1 MRWKGIRNMRFGK
14 AVKGLL
20 VATIVTASL
29 YIGAFGSMAAGTCK
43 VSADAAKIRQSAS
56 TSAEVVGSTVKGSK
70 LDVLSSTKD
79 GSGYTWYKVYV
90 DGNTTGYIRA
100 DLVTDVDGDIKT
112 ESSSS
117 SSSETTETK
126 KSEETTQT
134 ETVTEVVTTTVE
146 ACEFTSGTTTDSV
159 SVREGASTKSNKK
172 ATAPAGQAL
181 SITGQANG
189 SDGKVWYQ
197 ISYGDVN
204 GFIRSDY
211 VNTSTESEDTGEAE
225 ADTETEE
232 PEETETEADLPVSA
246 PNSDYEL
253 KYEPNNEG
261 VDTWYL
267 YDHIKGTRQSID
279 NINAVMQQSQAAES
293 SDAGDASK
301 YKKIVII
308 MGIVILF
315 LVIAVSILLFKLRD
329 SYEDWEDD
337 EDDEAYEDEMPQR
350 PVRKATPAPAPVVED
365 EPNDDDIKIVTKK
378 GKPKKASAI
387 TKPSKALQDD
397 RKEAWQSKN
406 FLDIDDDMEFEFLD
420 IDK

>member
-1 MRWKGIRNMRFGK
+1 MRFDK

-20 VATIVTASL
+20 AATIVTASI

-43 VSADAAKIRQSAS
+43 VSADAAKIRQTAS

-126 KSEETTQT
+126 KTEETTQT

-146 ACEFTSGTTTDSV
+146 ACEFASGTTTDSV

-211 VNTSTESEDTGEAE
+211 VNTSTETEDTGEAE

-232 PEETETEADLPVSA
+232 PEETEMEADLPVSA

-337 EDDEAYEDEMPQR
+337 EDDEAYEDEVPQR

>member
-1 MRWKGIRNMRFGK
+1 MRWKGIRNMRFDK

-20 VATIVTASL
+20 AATIVTASI

-43 VSADAAKIRQSAS
+43 VSADAAKIRQTAS

-126 KSEETTQT
+126 KTEETTQT

-159 SVREGASTKSNKK
+159 SVREGASTNSNKK

-211 VNTSTESEDTGEAE
+211 VNTSTETEDTGEAE

-232 PEETETEADLPVSA
+232 PEETEMEADLPVSA

-293 SDAGDASK
+293 LDAGDASK

-337 EDDEAYEDEMPQR
+337 EDDEAYEDEVPQR
-350 PVRKATPAPAPVVED
+350 PVRKATPAPATVVED

>member
-20 VATIVTASL
+20 AATIVTATV

-43 VSADAAKIRQSAS
+43 VSADAAKIRKTAS

-100 DLVTDVDGDIKT
+100 DLVSDVDGDIKT

-126 KSEETTQT
+126 KTEETTQT
-134 ETVTEVVTTTVE
+134 ETTTEVVTTTVE

-181 SITGQANG
+181 SITGQASG
-189 SDGKVWYQ
+189 SDGKIWYQ

-211 VNTSTESEDTGEAE
+211 VNTAVEPEGEGE
-225 ADTETEE
+225 ETDV
-232 PEETETEADLPVSA
+232 PEETEETEMEEDLPVAA

-293 SDAGDASK
+293 SDAGDVSK

-337 EDDEAYEDEMPQR
+337 DDDEAYEEELPQR
-350 PVRKATPAPAPVVED
+350 SVRKATPTPAPVVED

>member
-20 VATIVTASL
+20 AATIITATV

-43 VSADAAKIRQSAS
+43 VSADAAKIRETAS
-56 TSAEVVGSTVKGSK
+56 TSADVVGSTVKGSK

-126 KSEETTQT
+126 KTEETTQT

-146 ACEFTSGTTTDSV
+146 ACEFTSRTTTDSV

-189 SDGKVWYQ
+189 SDGQIWYQ

-211 VNTSTESEDTGEAE
+211 VNTATGSEGEGEGEAE
-225 ADTETEE
+225 GETEE
-232 PEETETEADLPVSA
+232 PEETEMEADLPVSA
-246 PNSDYEL
+246 PNNDYEL
-253 KYEPNNEG
+253 KYEPNNDG

-337 EDDEAYEDEMPQR
+337 EDDEAYEDELPQR

>member
-1 MRWKGIRNMRFGK
+1 MRWKGIRNMRFDK

-20 VATIVTASL
+20 AATIVTASI

-43 VSADAAKIRQSAS
+43 VSADAAKIRQTAS

-126 KSEETTQT
+126 KTEETTQT

-146 ACEFTSGTTTDSV
+146 ACEFASGTTTDSV

-211 VNTSTESEDTGEAE
+211 VNTSTETEDTGEAE

-232 PEETETEADLPVSA
+232 PEETEMEADLPVSA

-337 EDDEAYEDEMPQR
+337 EDDEAYEDEVPQR

>member
-1 MRWKGIRNMRFGK
+1 MRLRS
-14 AVKGLL
+14 AVKGLMA
-20 VATIVTASL
+20 ATVVTAFV
-29 YIGAFGSMAAGTCK
+29 YMAAFGSMAAGTCK
-43 VSADAAKIRQSAS
+43 VSADAAKIRESAS

-79 GSGYTWYKVYV
+79 SSGYTWYKVYV

-100 DLVTDVDGDIKT
+100 DLVTDVDGDIAT
-112 ESSSS
+112 EKSSSS
-117 SSSETTETK
+117 SSNSTESTSSNET
-126 KSEETTQT
+126 TTQT
-134 ETVTEVVTTTVE
+134 ETAQEVTTTTVE

-159 SVREGASTKSNKK
+159 SVREAASTKSNKK
-172 ATAPAGQAL
+172 ATAPSGQAL
-181 SITGQANG
+181 SITGQATG
-189 SDGKVWYQ
+189 SDGNIWYQ
-197 ISYGDVN
+197 VSYDGVN

-211 VNTSTESEDTGEAE
+211 VNTDSQTSEGEGEDEVTDEGSEEE
-225 ADTETEE
+225 ADI
-232 PEETETEADLPVSA
+232 AAPVSA
-246 PNSDYEL
+246 PNNDYEL

-279 NINAVMQQSQAAES
+279 NINAVMQQSQTAQADES
-293 SDAGDASK
+293 GDVSK

-308 MGIVILF
+308 MGIVILI
-315 LVIAVSILLFKLRD
+315 LVIAVSLLLFKLRD

-337 EDDEAYEDEMPQR
+337 DDDQYEDEIEER
-350 PVRKATPAPAPVVED
+350 PVRRATPAPAPVIED

-378 GKPKKASAI
+378 GRPKKASAI

>member
-1 MRWKGIRNMRFGK
+1 MRLKK

-20 VATIVTASL
+20 AATIVTVTVYA
-29 YIGAFGSMAAGTCK
+29 GAFGVFAAGTCK
-43 VSADAAKIRQSAS
+43 VSADAAKIRQTAS

-100 DLVTDVDGDIKT
+100 DLVSDVKGDISS

-117 SSSETTETK
+117 SSSSS
-126 KSEETTQT
+126 SESSSSSQT

-159 SVREGASTKSNKK
+159 SVREGASTKSSKK
-172 ATAPAGQAL
+172 ATAAAGQAL
-181 SITGQANG
+181 SITGQATG
-189 SDGKVWYQ
+189 SDGNIWYQ
-197 ISYGDVN
+197 VSYDGVS

-211 VNTSTESEDTGEAE
+211 VNTEAVQENTDEEITDTGEEIAE
-225 ADTETEE
+225 ETEE
-232 PEETETEADLPVSA
+232 EAPVA
-246 PNSDYEL
+246 TTPNSDYEL
-253 KYEPNNEG
+253 KYEPNNDG

-279 NINAVMQQSQAAES
+279 NINAVMQQSQMMQT
-293 SDAGDASK
+293 SDNEDVAK

-308 MGIVILF
+308 MGVAILILIIVI
-315 LVIAVSILLFKLRD
+315 AILSFKLRD
-329 SYEDWEDD
+329 SYEDWEDED
-337 EDDEAYEDEMPQR
+337 EEPYDDEEE
-350 PVRKATPAPAPVVED
+350 ED
-365 EPNDDDIKIVTKK
+365 EPPVKVKRQAVVKEEEEPDDDDIKIVTKK

-387 TKPSKALQDD
+387 TKPSKALQED
-397 RKEAWQSKN
+397 RKEAWQSKS

>member
-1 MRWKGIRNMRFGK
+1 M
-14 AVKGLL
+14 
-20 VATIVTASL
+20 
-29 YIGAFGSMAAGTCK
+29 
-43 VSADAAKIRQSAS
+43 
-56 TSAEVVGSTVKGSK
+56 
-70 LDVLSSTKD
+70 
-79 GSGYTWYKVYV
+79 
-90 DGNTTGYIRA
+90 
-100 DLVTDVDGDIKT
+100 
-112 ESSSS
+112 
-117 SSSETTETK
+117 
-126 KSEETTQT
+126 
-134 ETVTEVVTTTVE
+134 
-146 ACEFTSGTTTDSV
+146 
-159 SVREGASTKSNKK
+159 
-172 ATAPAGQAL
+172 
-181 SITGQANG
+181 
-189 SDGKVWYQ
+189 
-197 ISYGDVN
+197 
-204 GFIRSDY
+204 
-211 VNTSTESEDTGEAE
+211 
-225 ADTETEE
+225 
-232 PEETETEADLPVSA
+232 PEETEETEMEEDLPVAA

-293 SDAGDASK
+293 SDAGDVSK

-337 EDDEAYEDEMPQR
+337 DDDEAYEEELPQR
-350 PVRKATPAPAPVVED
+350 SVRKATPTPAPVVED

>member
-1 MRWKGIRNMRFGK
+1 MRWKGIRNMRFDK

-20 VATIVTASL
+20 AATIVTASI

-43 VSADAAKIRQSAS
+43 VSADAAKIRQTAS

-126 KSEETTQT
+126 KTEETTQT

-211 VNTSTESEDTGEAE
+211 VNTSTETEDTGEAE

-232 PEETETEADLPVSA
+232 PEETEMEADLPVSA

-337 EDDEAYEDEMPQR
+337 EDDEAYEDEVPQR
-350 PVRKATPAPAPVVED
+350 PVRKATPASAPVVED